1 MKTKKEKALEL
12 LTTMDIYKPYVK
24 GFAEKDRVC
33 FFERFA
39 GFWVEQEPE
48 IYAKMQELEKKYK
61 CKVYAIT
68 HEFAEFGEMYSFL
81 IVTDHRSEWD
91 NLVYTEGN
99 KHTAFAYVWNRDY
112 EYDSE
117 FGDVMVESFGGG
129 IRRIA

>member
-12 LTTMDIYKPYVK
+12 LTAMNIYKPYIK
-24 GFAEKDRVC
+24 GFADKDRVC

-48 IYAKMQELEKKYK
+48 IHAKMQELEKKYK

-91 NLVYTEGN
+91 NLVYTEDN

-117 FGDVMVESFGGG
+117 FGDIMVESFGGG